1 MFITAPTAWRVT
13 QMDPK
18 MINNRNIQ
26 FFLLSL
32 FFTGLTLFADAQP
45 FRKVAEGKVSYI
57 TGSSIYVKFQS
68 TVGIENG
75 DTLFV
80 RKNDKLTPALIV
92 RHQSSISCLCT
103 PMDERNFKVDDLIF
117 ARILRKTKNQP
128 DENESADVPDKDVNE
143 QALTNVSEERQ
154 KQGKKRQQKLN
165 GRLSA
170 SSYSNFSNSDS
181 DDSHRF
187 RYTLSMEVENISNSK
202 LSAETYVSFKHK
214 LNEWDVVKEDLN
226 NALKIYNLALK
237 YEFTENST
245 LWAGRK
251 INPKI
256 ANVGAID
263 GIQFQQHFNNFFA
276 GVAVG
281 SRPDWSSYGYNIDL
295 LEYGGYLGHG
305 KQMKNGFV
313 QSTLGIFEQ
322 RNLSKTDRRF
332 VYFQHT
338 NSAIKNLNLFSSFE
352 IDLYKLENGNPQNTL
367 SLTSL
372 YLSARY
378 RFSRRFSV
386 FGSYDNRKNVIYYE
400 TFRNYADEI
409 LQQASRQ
416 GFRMRINYRPIN
428 YLLLGINAGT
438 RYRKDDPRPTNT
450 LNGSASYTKIPGVN
464 ARLTLN
470 ANLMQTS
477 YLDGQVY
484 GARLS
489 KNLFKGKLYTLLHYR
504 YVDFSYI
511 NSPST
516 LQQNIG
522 EIDFSYHLNKKW
534 YFSVNFESTFQ
545 DTGNYNRFYL
555 NLRRRF

>member
-1 MFITAPTAWRVT
+1 MISKTKITVSACLLLLFLTAT
-13 QMDPK
+13 AIFTKAQD
-18 MINNRNIQ
+18 NRKII
-26 FFLLSL
+26 
-32 FFTGLTLFADAQP
+32 
-45 FRKVAEGKVSYI
+45 EGKVSYI
-57 TGSSIYVKFQS
+57 TGNSIYVKFDS
-68 TVGIENG
+68 TDGIENG

-80 RKNDKLTPALIV
+80 SINGELVPGLTVL
-92 RHQSSISCLCT
+92 HQSSISCLCN
-103 PMDERNFKVDDLIF
+103 PLGDKEFKAENLIF
-117 ARILRKTKNQP
+117 ARIQQITKEQP
-128 DENESADVPDKDVNE
+128 EETETESMPDKDVNE
-143 QALTNVSEERQ
+143 QVLTSSTEKEQ
-154 KQGKKRQQKLN
+154 QQEKKQQEVN
-165 GRLSA
+165 GRLSM

-187 RYTLSMEVENISNSK
+187 RYTLSMKLDNISNSK
-202 LSAETYVSFKHK
+202 LSAETYISFKHK
-214 LNEWDVVKEDLN
+214 LNEWDVVKQDLN
-226 NALKIYNLALK
+226 NALKIYNLALT
-237 YEFTENST
+237 YDFNENST

-281 SRPDWSSYGYNIDL
+281 SRPDWSNYGDNIDL
-295 LEYGGYLGHG
+295 LEYGGYFGHG
-305 KQMKNGFV
+305 KQTKNGFV
-313 QSTLGIFEQ
+313 QSTRGFFEQ
-322 RNLSKTDRRF
+322 RNQSKTDRRF
-332 VYFQHT
+332 VFFQLT
-338 NSAIKNLNLFSSFE
+338 NSAIKNLHLFSSFE
-352 IDLYKLENGNPQNTL
+352 IDLYKLVNDNPQNTL

-378 RFSRRFSV
+378 RFSRSLSI

-416 GFRMRINYRPIN
+416 GFRLRVNYRPIN
-428 YLLLGINAGT
+428 YLLLGVNAGT

-450 LNGSASYTKIPGVN
+450 LNGSASYSKIPGIN
-464 ARLTLN
+464 ARLSLT

-489 KNLFKGKLYTLLHYR
+489 KNLLNGKLYGMLHYS
-504 YVDFSYI
+504 YVDFSYVA
-511 NSPST
+511 SSST

-534 YFSVNFESTFQ
+534 YFSVNFETTFQ
-545 DTGNYNRFYL
+545 DNGNYNRLYL
-555 NLRRRF
+555 NLRRKF